1 MLGKMHNNKCTIFH
15 PFIFPKGKVVHQSLN
30 IMNSFSQKVKIQHIR
45 SLSEDVRFYYK
56 RLRSNKE
63 ELESGKKSKV
73 CFCLLLQVVVF
84 FLFVCCIYECGHQ
97 KSSFFLQSSSLLC
110 NFLFGLLLLFCRLQI
125 FILILVYN
133 VGITVT

>member
-84 FLFVCCIYECGHQ
+84 FLFVCCLYKHGHQ
-97 KSSFFLQSSSLLC
+97 KSSFFSHRVYCAISYLVCSYC
-110 NFLFGLLLLFCRLQI
+110 FADCKYLF
-125 FILILVYN
+125 
-133 VGITVT
+133 